1 MKKLSLRNLVPVLL
15 AGSLFVA
22 TPASAVVVFLS
33 GAPTSTAGG
42 WQFSYQANFS
52 DGEGVKNGSTFV
64 IFDFAGYVPGSVFSP
79 YADLVASSEMLSA
92 GLPTSPDFT
101 DDPTISNLR
110 FTYTGASLLNLS
122 NASFSGLN
130 AVSVLSG
137 IAQDGFGAV
146 TVKSSGPLLGSKV
159 YSAGLVSVPSGIPEP
174 AAWGMMLAGFGLTGA
189 AMRRR
194 RFALTSVTA

>member
-1 MKKLSLRNLVPVLL
+1 MKKLLLRNLAPVWL

-79 YADLVASSEMLSA
+79 YADLVASSELLSA

>member
-33 GAPTSTAGG
+33 GAPTSTSGG

-79 YADLVASSEMLSA
+79 YADLVASSELLSA

-110 FTYTGASLLNLS
+110 FTYTGTSLLNLS

>member
-1 MKKLSLRNLVPVLL
+1 MKKLLLRNLVPVLL

-33 GAPTSTAGG
+33 GAPTSTSGG

-79 YADLVASSEMLSA
+79 YADLVASSELLSA

>member
-1 MKKLSLRNLVPVLL
+1 MKKLLLRNLAPVLL

-79 YADLVASSEMLSA
+79 YADLVASSELLSA

>member
-79 YADLVASSEMLSA
+79 YADLVASSELLSA

-110 FTYTGASLLNLS
+110 FTYTGTSLLNLS

>member
-1 MKKLSLRNLVPVLL
+1 MKKLSHLLLPSLML
-15 AGSLFVA
+15 AGSLFA
-22 TPASAVVVFLS
+22 AAPASAVVVFLT
-33 GAPTSTAGG
+33 GAPTATAGG
-42 WQFSYQANFS
+42 WQYTYQANFS
-52 DGEGVKNGSTFV
+52 AGEGVQNGSTFV
-64 IFDFAGYVPGSVFSP
+64 IFDFAGYVPGSVSSP
-79 YADLVASSEMLSA
+79 YANLVASSEMVSA
-92 GLPTSPDFT
+92 GLPTNPDFT
-101 DDPTISNLR
+101 DDPTIANLR

-122 NASFSGLN
+122 NTSFSGLN

-146 TVKSSGPLLGSKV
+146 TVKSTGPLVGSKV
-159 YSAGLVSVPSGIPEP
+159 YSSGLVSVPSGIPEP